1 MPEFQSVDDWLKY
14 INMEKYLETFQANGV
29 NTLNKVAHLNEE
41 DLNKIGIK
49 LAGHRNKMK
58 KSIKAM
64 NSQRHNKGMDEEKAA
79 K

>member
-1 MPEFQSVDDWLKY
+1 MDDWLKY

-29 NTLNKVAHLNEE
+29 NTLNKVAQLNEG
-41 DLNKIGIK
+41 DLNEIGIK

-64 NSQRHNKGMDEEKAA
+64 NSQRHNKGMDEEEAA

>member
-1 MPEFQSVDDWLKY
+1 
-14 INMEKYLETFQANGV
+14 MEKYLETFQANGV

-41 DLNKIGIK
+41 DLNEIGIK

-64 NSQRHNKGMDEEKAA
+64 NSQRHNKGMDEEEAA